1 MRPPRA
7 EWRGWAGRKCPT
19 KLRCGAPF
27 SLRAVRVSGRAAP
40 PPRDLAAESAEQQWR
55 WSCFPGNRRGLAKA
69 AHRGRLSQSL
79 APLKCSV
86 RARRDGREVAG
97 LARGP
102 GGLARLAAPASA
114 APRPPRLPRDAFSRA
129 QSDGKKIE
137 KLSETNVLLSSSLPL
152 PARRHP
158 PLKHKPEIT
167 PFQIGLLESTH
178 YKYRH
183 AWR

>member
-1 MRPPRA
+1 M
-7 EWRGWAGRKCPT
+7 EGLGRQEVPDE
-19 KLRCGAPF
+19 A
-27 SLRAVRVSGRAAP
+27 SLRGPRFPYALCVSLGEQLRLPEIWRLSLQSSDGRG
-40 PPRDLAAESAEQQWR
+40 PR
-55 WSCFPGNRRGLAKA
+55 FPGNRRGLAKG
-69 AHRGRLSQSL
+69 AHRGRPSQSL

-102 GGLARLAAPASA
+102 GGLARLAVPASA
-114 APRPPRLPRDAFSRA
+114 APRPPRLPREAFSRA

-167 PFQIGLLESTH
+167 PSQIGLLESTH